1 GPGTVPGG
9 VRNTEAPAPG
19 GRGGRGS
26 EEGTSRDRDRESMA
40 PASASI
46 VVSLPANAQLKIDDY
61 ATRSQSATRTFVTPP
76 LTPGHEYHY
85 TRPAEVR
92 RGNEPVTVTKRVPV
106 RAGEET
112 RITLEFPPAT
122 VAQK

>member
-1 GPGTVPGG
+1 M
-9 VRNTEAPAPG
+9 APAPA
-19 GRGGRGS
+19 
-26 EEGTSRDRDRESMA
+26 T
-40 PASASI
+40 I

-61 ATRSQSATRTFVTPP
+61 ATRSQSATRTLVTPP
-76 LTPGHEYHY
+76 LTPGQEYHY
-85 TRPAEVR
+85 TLTAEVR